1 MNLEN
6 LGMTELIRAEAVQ
19 YPEMFLA
26 RVSEQHRGGYR
37 VITENGDMPAKVS
50 GKFFHLIE
58 ESIDFPAVGD
68 WVMVDHTE
76 RSADTAIIHVVLSRK
91 SVFERKAA
99 GTANESQIVA
109 TNIDV
114 VFLCM
119 ALNNDYNIRRLERYL
134 SIAFN
139 SRAIPVIVLTKADLC
154 PNSDELLEEVKSVSF
169 GTEILLTSALNPEG
183 YQSVFQYIQK
193 GKTVAFV
200 GSSGVGKSTL
210 INKLIGEDRLPT
222 LELRNDDRGRHATTY
237 RHLILLENG
246 AMVIDTPG
254 MRELHLSNA
263 DLDASFEDINELA
276 VGCRFKDCTHTAEP
290 GCMVLQA
297 IADGDLSSARFENY
311 KKLQKELAYEGLNAR
326 QLENQKISNM
336 FGSKGEMKKAME
348 YVKKKRLL

>member
-1 MNLEN
+1 
-6 LGMTELIRAEAVQ
+6 
-19 YPEMFLA
+19 MFLA

-37 VITENGDMPAKVS
+37 IITENGDMPAKVS
-50 GKFFHLIE
+50 GKFFHLTGE
-58 ESIDFPAVGD
+58 NTDFPAVGD
-68 WVMVDHTE
+68 WVMVDHLE
-76 RSADTAIIHVVLSRK
+76 RSSDAATIQVILSRK

-99 GTANESQIVA
+99 GTSNQSQIVA
-109 TNIDV
+109 TNIDF

-154 PNSDELLEEVKSVSF
+154 PNPEELMEEVESVSF
-169 GTEILLTSALNPEG
+169 GIDILLTSAMNPEG

-210 INKLIGEDRLPT
+210 INKLLGEERLPT

-237 RHLILLENG
+237 RQLILLENG

-263 DLDASFEDINELA
+263 DLDSSFEDINEIA
-276 VGCRFKDCTHTAEP
+276 RGCRFKNCTHIAEP
-290 GCMVLQA
+290 GCKVLQA
-297 IADGDLSSARFENY
+297 IIDGDLSEARFENY
-311 KKLQKELAYEGLNAR
+311 KKLQKELEYEGLNAR
-326 QLENQKISNM
+326 QVENQKISNM